1 MKTEEEA
8 VELAKTMVQ
17 IGRLAKRETVAL
29 VTDMNQPLGRAV
41 GNALEV
47 KEAILTLRGQGPA
60 RLTELCLELAAEML
74 LLANAVQSRSEAR
87 RLLEESL
94 QSGKALHKFKE
105 LIEAQGGQADVAD
118 DLSLLPQA
126 AHTTEAAA
134 PAAGYVQA
142 IDPLI
147 IGISAMELGA
157 GREHKD
163 SVIDLAVGIEL
174 KAEIGDYV
182 EAGMPLATI
191 YANDPHKLRE
201 AAGKALQAFQ
211 IGDGKPA
218 LKPTIYRKITAEQL

>member
-1 MKTEEEA
+1 
-8 VELAKTMVQ
+8 
-17 IGRLAKRETVAL
+17 
-29 VTDMNQPLGRAV
+29 
-41 GNALEV
+41 
-47 KEAILTLRGQGPA
+47 
-60 RLTELCLELAAEML
+60 
-74 LLANAVQSRSEAR
+74 
-87 RLLEESL
+87 
-94 QSGKALHKFKE
+94 
-105 LIEAQGGQADVAD
+105 
-118 DLSLLPQA
+118 
-126 AHTTEAAA
+126 
-134 PAAGYVQA
+134 
-142 IDPLI
+142 
-147 IGISAMELGA
+147 MELGA